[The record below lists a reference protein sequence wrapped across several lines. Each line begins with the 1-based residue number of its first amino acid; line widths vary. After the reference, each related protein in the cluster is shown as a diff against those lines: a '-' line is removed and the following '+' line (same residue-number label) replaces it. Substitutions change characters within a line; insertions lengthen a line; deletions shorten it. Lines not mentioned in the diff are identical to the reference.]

1 MADLAEL
8 KSLFLRA
15 AFARCVLL
23 DEALRNSEAW
33 PEREW
38 EIAEGCPPMRM
49 TLAAWCVANTWRT
62 NGKSE
67 TIINAGE
74 QLTHFLLGPKN
85 QSFLASVDSWLLE
98 ASHASAVVE
107 YRRDDEL
114 RRWRC
119 FVRKPEDIQRF
130 LRTLPDANHVL
141 RDFAEDAA
149 AQYAEFL
156 ADQGNYLKA
165 MTDWSYMRTS

>member
-1 MADLAEL
+1 MADLAEP

-15 AFARCVLL
+15 ALARCVLL
-23 DEALRNSEAW
+23 DEALRNPESW

-49 TLAAWCVANTWRT
+49 TLAAWCAADAWRT
-62 NGKSE
+62 SKKSE
-67 TIINAGE
+67 AIINAGE
-74 QLTHFLLGPKN
+74 QLAHFLLGSKN
-85 QSFLASVDSWLLE
+85 QSFLASVDSWLFE
-98 ASHASAVVE
+98 ASHASVVVE
-107 YRRDDEL
+107 YRRDDEIK
-114 RRWRC
+114 RWRC

-130 LRTLPDANHVL
+130 LKTVPVTM

-156 ADQGNYLKA
+156 ADQGRYLSA
-165 MTDWSYMRTS
+165 MTAWSYMRTS